1 MALTI
6 LKTGV
11 AITTSGTSAG
21 ATLPTNTG
29 GSVAQLIRIAATANA
44 YVRIGTGTQTAVT
57 TDMIVQAGESVIV
70 ATSGGT
76 HIAALQVAAAGIV
89 QVSPVEGL

>member
-11 AITTSGTSAG
+11 NIATSGTSAG
-21 ATLPTNTG
+21 AVLATNTV
-29 GSVAQLIRIAATANA
+29 GSVANLVRIAATASA
-44 YVRIGTGTQTAVT
+44 YVRIGTGAQTAVS
-57 TDMIVQAGESVIV
+57 TDMMISPGEAIVV
-70 ATSGGT
+70 ATNGNT
-76 HIAALQVAAAGIV
+76 HVAALQVTAAGVV